1 MHRVLRWLV
10 AASAALFSLTACTGD
25 ARMHGA
31 GDGGADAPLS
41 DSPFDG
47 QPATDGATLGNDGSD
62 PDPVFSADEWAALQA
77 LSPTRLPD
85 PPPDPTNRLA
95 DDPAAARLGQRL
107 FFDPGFSGQLLST
120 DNDGSAQ
127 ALGRANATS
136 GDTGRVACAACHV
149 PAGGFSDTRS
159 FQRQVSLGAGWG
171 ARRAPSLLDVGQAR
185 LIMWD
190 GRRDSLFSQVFGPL
204 ESVAEMNSSRLYMA
218 QQLYQRYRAEYE
230 SVFGPMPL
238 LDDTSRFPSLAANVT
253 GCIPQNR
260 TEPAPVCNGPFH
272 GMPGDHAEFDR
283 MTEIDQQAITTVVV
297 NAGKALG
304 AYQRLLSCGL
314 GPFDDWMHGGQQAI
328 SRAAQ
333 RGAAI
338 FVGRGGCVTCHSG
351 PFMSDQRF
359 HNVGLVPAVVQ
370 QFILDAHDRG
380 AAVGIASL
388 ITDPLNSS
396 GAFSDGTD
404 TRLPFP
410 GAVTSA
416 MEGAFRTPMLRC
428 VNMRPSWMHT
438 GQLQSLEAV
447 VAFFN
452 RGGDAPGGGYPGM
465 SELHA
470 LGLSPRDQGDLTAF
484 LRTLDGPGAPTEL
497 RSPPAM

>member
-1 MHRVLRWLV
+1 MHGILRLL
-10 AASAALFSLTACTGD
+10 AASAAVLAFSACTG
-25 ARMHGA
+25 AAHTRNA
-31 GDGGADAPLS
+31 GDGGVDAP
-41 DSPFDG
+41 G
-47 QPATDGATLGNDGSD
+47 D

-77 LSPTRLPD
+77 LSPAQL
-85 PPPDPTNRLA
+85 PPPPADPTNRFA

-127 ALGRANATS
+127 ALGTASATS
-136 GDTGRVACAACHV
+136 GDTGRVACAGCHV

-159 FQRQVSLGAGWG
+159 FQQQVSLGAGWG
-171 ARRAPSLLDVGQAR
+171 LRRAPSLLDVGQAT
-185 LIMWD
+185 LLMWD

-218 QQLYQRYRAEYE
+218 EQLHQRYRAEYE
-230 SVFGPMPL
+230 SLFGPLPP
-238 LDDTSRFPSLAANVT
+238 LDDTSRFPVLASNVT
-253 GCIPQNR
+253 GCLPHNR
-260 TEPAPVCNGPFH
+260 TEPTPTCDGSFH
-272 GMPGDHAEFDR
+272 GMPGDHAEFDSLADA
-283 MTEIDQQAITTVVV
+283 DQQTVTTVVV

-304 AYQRLLSCGL
+304 AYERLLSCGL
-314 GPFDDWMHGGQQAI
+314 GPFDEWMHGSHEVI

-333 RGAAI
+333 RGAAL

-359 HNVGLVPAVVQ
+359 HNVGLVPAIVQ

-380 AAVGIASL
+380 AAAGIATL
-388 ITDPLNSS
+388 IPDPLNSS
-396 GAFSDGTD
+396 SPFSDGTD
-404 TRLPFP
+404 ARIP
-410 GAVTSA
+410 GVVTSA
-416 MEGAFRTPMLRC
+416 LEGAFRTPMLRC

-452 RGGDAPGGGYPGM
+452 RGGDPPGGGYPGV
-465 SELHA
+465 SEIHA

-497 RSPPAM
+497 RTPPKM